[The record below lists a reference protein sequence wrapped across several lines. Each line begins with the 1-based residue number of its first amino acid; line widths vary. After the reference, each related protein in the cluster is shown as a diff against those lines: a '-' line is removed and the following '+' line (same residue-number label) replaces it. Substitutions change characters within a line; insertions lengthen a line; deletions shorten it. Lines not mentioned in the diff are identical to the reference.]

1 MREQELNFDGI
12 ERVPL
17 AVFTEKA
24 YLDYSMYVILDRAL
38 PHLGD
43 GLKPVQRRIIYAMS
57 DLGLSATSKPKKAAR
72 TVGDVIGKFHP
83 HGDSACYEAMVHMA
97 QSFSYRYPIVD
108 GQGNWGSQDDPKSFA
123 AMRYTEA
130 RLTRYAQVLLNEL
143 EQGTVNWQLN
153 FDGTL
158 SEPQILPA
166 QLPNLLLNGTSGIA
180 VGMSTDVPPHNLKEV
195 AAALIRLLDEPD
207 ATLGD
212 LMKHIKGPD
221 FPTGGE
227 IVSSRADIV
236 QIYKTGG
243 GTLRLRARY
252 EIEDGE
258 IVITELPFQTSGA
271 KVLEQIAAQMTAKK
285 LPMVEDLRDESDH
298 ENPTRLVVSTKSKV
312 DHDALMN
319 HLFATTELE
328 RTVRV
333 NINVIGLDGRPAVFG
348 LRALLE
354 EWLKFRT
361 ATVRRR
367 LEHRLERVAQRLHI
381 LDGLLVAYLNIDE
394 VIKIIRRED
403 EPKPV
408 LMKRFKITDAQA
420 EAVLE
425 LKLRHL
431 AKLEEMQIRGEQK
444 SLSEERADL
453 EGTLESKPKLTKLM
467 KAEIEELAAKH
478 GDKRRTGIVER
489 EAAQAIDESELVTS
503 EPVTVVLSERGFA
516 RAAKGHEID
525 VFGLSYKSG
534 DKFLAAARGKSNQLA
549 VFIDSTGRSYSVG
562 AHMLPSARG
571 QGEPLSG
578 YFNPPDGASF
588 RGVLIGAPEDKWVLA
603 SSAGYGFVVQLGELY
618 ANKKAGKTALRVP
631 VGGTVVP
638 AAPVGPAGTRI
649 AAASSDGRLLVFP
662 LGELPELGKGK
673 GNKILAVPSKE
684 GVVLAGIC
692 VLAPEQGLRIDSGT
706 RHMVIKPADLKHYEG
721 SRGRRGMALPRGWRA
736 VDRLSPAD

>member
-17 AVFTEKA
+17 ATFTEKA

-57 DLGLSATSKPKKAAR
+57 DLGLSATSKPKKSAR

-83 HGDSACYEAMVHMA
+83 HGDTACYEAMVHMA
-97 QSFSYRYPIVD
+97 QPFSFRYPLVD

-130 RLTRYAQVLLNEL
+130 RLTRYAQILLNEL
-143 EQGTVNWQLN
+143 EQGTVDWQQN

-158 SEPQILPA
+158 SEPTLLPA

-195 AAALIRLLDEPD
+195 AAALIKLLDDPD
-207 ATLGD
+207 ATLGE
-212 LMKHIKGPD
+212 LMKNVKGPD

-227 IVSSRADIV
+227 LVSSRADVV
-236 QIYKTGG
+236 QIYKTGT

-258 IVITELPFQTSGA
+258 IVINELPFQTSGA
-271 KVLEQIAAQMTAKK
+271 KVLEQIAAQMAAKK
-285 LPMVEDLRDESDH
+285 LPLMEDLRDESDH
-298 ENPTRLVVSTKSKV
+298 ENPTRLVLVAKSKV
-312 DHDALMN
+312 DLDALMN

-333 NINVIGLDGRPAVFG
+333 NINVIGLDGRPAVYG
-348 LRALLE
+348 LKGLLE
-354 EWLKFRT
+354 DWLKFRT
-361 ATVRRR
+361 TTVKRR

-408 LMKRFKITDAQA
+408 LMKRFKITDVQA
-420 EAVLE
+420 EAILE

-431 AKLEEMQIRGEQK
+431 AKLEEMQIRGEQEK
-444 SLSEERADL
+444 LAAERADL
-453 EGTLESKPKLTKLM
+453 EQTLKSKAKLTKLI
-467 KAEIEELAAKH
+467 KTELTELAEKH
-478 GDKRRTGIVER
+478 GDKRRTVIVER
-489 EAAQAIDESELVTS
+489 EAAQAIAESDLVAS
-503 EPVTVVLSERGFA
+503 EPVTVVLSERGWA

-525 VFGLSYKSG
+525 VAGLAYRSG
-534 DKFLAAARGKSNQLA
+534 DQFLAAARGKSNQLA
-549 VFIDSTGRSYSVG
+549 VFIDSTGRAYSVG
-562 AHMLPSARG
+562 AHTLPSARG

-578 YFNPPDGASF
+578 HFNPPDGASF
-588 RGVLIGAPEDKWVLA
+588 RAVLIGAPEDRWVVA
-603 SSAGYGFVVQLGELY
+603 STAGYGFVVQLAELHSS
-618 ANKKAGKTALRVP
+618 KKAGKTALRVP
-631 VGGTVVP
+631 PGGSVVP
-638 AAPVGPAGTRI
+638 ATPVGESGTLL
-649 AAASSDGRLLVFP
+649 AAASTDGRLLVFKVA
-662 LGELPELGKGK
+662 ELPELPRGK
-673 GNKILAVPSKE
+673 GNKILAVPSKD
-684 GVVLAGIC
+684 GVTLAAIC
-692 VLAPEQGLRIDSGT
+692 VLGKEQSLRVDSGE
-706 RHMVIKPADLKHYEG
+706 RHMTIKAADLAHYAGE
-721 SRGRRGMALPRGWRA
+721 RGRRGMALPRGWRT
-736 VDRLSPAD
+736 VDRLSAD

>member
-1 MREQELNFDGI
+1 MKEQELNFDGI

-38 PHLGD
+38 PHIGD

-57 DLGLSATSKPKKAAR
+57 DLGLSATSKPKKSAR

-143 EQGTVNWQLN
+143 EHGTVDWQQN

-158 SEPQILPA
+158 SEPVLLPA

-180 VGMSTDVPPHNLKEV
+180 VGMSTDVPPHNLQGSRDGP
-195 AAALIRLLDEPD
+195 ASSLLDDPD
-207 ATLGD
+207 ATLGE

-227 IVSSRADIV
+227 LVSSRSDLV
-236 QIYKTGG
+236 QIYKTGN

-252 EIEDGE
+252 EIEDDD

-298 ENPTRLVVSTKSKV
+298 ENPTRLVIAAKSKV
-312 DHDALMN
+312 DLRALMN
-319 HLFATTELE
+319 HLFATSELE

-333 NINVIGLDGRPAVFG
+333 NINVIGLDGRPAVYG
-348 LRALLE
+348 LKGLLE

-361 ATVRRR
+361 ATVKRR

-408 LMKRFKITDAQA
+408 LMKRFKISDVQA
-420 EAVLE
+420 EAILE
-425 LKLRHL
+425 IKLRHL

-444 SLSEERADL
+444 ALSEERADL
-453 EGTLESKPKLTKLM
+453 EQTLNSKAKLTKLI
-467 KAEIEELAAKH
+467 KTELTELAEKH
-478 GDKRRTGIVER
+478 GDKRRTLIVER

-503 EPVTVVLSERGFA
+503 EPVTVVLSERGWA
-516 RAAKGHEID
+516 RAAKGHDID
-525 VFGLSYKSG
+525 VIGSRRTSR
-534 DKFLAAARGKSNQLA
+534 AINSCRPRAARATSLQCS
-549 VFIDSTGRSYSVG
+549 ST
-562 AHMLPSARG
+562 ARG
-571 QGEPLSG
+571 APTASVRTRCRRRADRASRSSG
-578 YFNPPDGASF
+578 HFNPPDGASF
-588 RGVLIGAPEDKWVLA
+588 RAVLIGAPEDGGSSRRQPATA
-603 SSAGYGFVVQLGELY
+603 SS
-618 ANKKAGKTALRVP
+618 
-631 VGGTVVP
+631 
-638 AAPVGPAGTRI
+638 
-649 AAASSDGRLLVFP
+649 
-662 LGELPELGKGK
+662 
-673 GNKILAVPSKE
+673 
-684 GVVLAGIC
+684 
-692 VLAPEQGLRIDSGT
+692 
-706 RHMVIKPADLKHYEG
+706 
-721 SRGRRGMALPRGWRA
+721 
-736 VDRLSPAD
+736 